1 MARESTQHKLDRV
14 RPPRVHITYD
24 VEIGDAIEMKELPF
38 VVGVLADLSGK
49 PDAPLPRVKDR
60 KFVEIDRDN
69 FNAVLKGMKPR
80 LAFRVDNKLT
90 NDDTKLAV
98 ELRFNSMD
106 DFEPEAVAN
115 QVEPLRKLMET
126 RRQLAALL
134 AKTDGNDRLSERLQE
149 IISNTELLQQLGKE
163 AGLEAPDGTGRKGG
177 VLMSNEMEQAQTEAA
192 ALLQQEES
200 LLERIIDEGRIGRDE
215 EQREQSRKQITTLV
229 EEVMKGTVRVSKDIE
244 ATINARI
251 ADIDELLSR
260 QLNEIMHAPEFQRLE
275 ASWRGLHYL
284 VHQSET
290 STMLKIRVF
299 NVSKNDLLKDL
310 ERASEFDQ
318 SALFKK
324 VYEEEY
330 GMFGGAPFGA
340 LIGDY
345 EFGRH
350 PQDMALLDQISHVAA
365 AAHAPF
371 IAAASPRLYNL
382 ESFTDLGAPR
392 DLAKIFDTV
401 EYVKWKSFRES
412 EDSRYVGLTLPHILL
427 RLPYGPE
434 TVPVE
439 AFNFKEDVDGKD
451 HSKYLWGNAA
461 YGFATRLTDA
471 FAKYSWCAAI
481 RGVEGG
487 GLVEGLPTHT
497 FMTDDGEVALKCPT
511 EIAITDRREKE
522 LSDLGFIPLVHC
534 KGTDYAAFFGAQSCQ
549 KAKKYDTDAANANAR
564 LSTQLQYILATSRFA
579 HYLKA
584 IMRDKIG
591 SFMTRQ
597 NCQDYL
603 NRWIT
608 NYVLLDDNASQA
620 AKAQYPLREAR
631 IDVSEV
637 RGKPG
642 VYRAVAFLKPHFQL
656 DELTVSLRLVAELPA
671 PVTK

>member
-1 MARESTQHKLDRV
+1 MAEGKMTQVQADG
-14 RPPRVHITYD
+14 
-24 VEIGDAIEMKELPF
+24 VEVTEE
-38 VVGVLADLSGK
+38 
-49 PDAPLPRVKDR
+49 
-60 KFVEIDRDN
+60 
-69 FNAVLKGMKPR
+69 
-80 LAFRVDNKLT
+80 
-90 NDDTKLAV
+90 
-98 ELRFNSMD
+98 
-106 DFEPEAVAN
+106 
-115 QVEPLRKLMET
+115 
-126 RRQLAALL
+126 
-134 AKTDGNDRLSERLQE
+134 QE
-149 IISNTELLQQLGKE
+149 G
-163 AGLEAPDGTGRKGG
+163 
-177 VLMSNEMEQAQTEAA
+177 
-192 ALLQQEES
+192 S
-200 LLERIIDEGRIGRDE
+200 LLDQIITETRIGRDE
-215 EQREQSRKQITTLV
+215 VQREQSRRQIATLV
-229 EEVMKGTVRVSKDIE
+229 EEVMQGTVRVTKDIE
-244 ATINARI
+244 STINARI
-251 ADIDELLSR
+251 ADIDALLSR
-260 QLNEIMHAPEFQRLE
+260 QLNEIMHAPELQKLE

-290 STMLKIRVF
+290 STMLKIRVL
-299 NVSKNDLLKDL
+299 NVSKQDLLRDL

-324 VYEEEY
+324 VYEEGY
-330 GMFGGAPFGA
+330 GVFGGEPIGA

-350 PQDMALLDQISHVAA
+350 PQDMALLEKISNVAA

-371 IAAASPRLYNL
+371 VAAANAQLFNL
-382 ESFTDLGAPR
+382 DSYTDLGMPR

-401 EYVKWKSFRES
+401 EYAKWKAFRDS
-412 EDSRYVGLTLPHILL
+412 EDSRYVGLALPHILM

-439 AFNFKEDVDGKD
+439 AFNFQEDVDGTD

-461 YGFATRLTDA
+461 YAFGTRLTDA
-471 FAKYSWCAAI
+471 FAKYHWCAAI

-497 FMTDDGEVALKCPT
+497 FKTDDGDIALKCPT

-522 LSDLGFIPLVHC
+522 LSDLGFIPLVHS

-549 KAKKYDTDAANANAR
+549 KARKYDTDAANANAR
-564 LSTQLQYILATSRFA
+564 LSTQLQYIMATSRFA

-597 NCQDYL
+597 NCESYL

-608 NYVLLDDNASQA
+608 NYVLLDDNASQE
-620 AKAQYPLREAR
+620 AKANNPLREAR
-631 IDVSEV
+631 VDVSEV

-656 DELTVSLRLVAELPA
+656 DELTLSLRLVAELPPA
-671 PVTK
+671 VAR